1 MGRSG
6 EVVATYTVNYAGG
19 KTQEIPL
26 RNGIEVARANIVYGC
41 TRIDPV
47 ATAAQPV
54 LSFVKDW
61 AREQYQ
67 VLLFSAPVEK
77 HRIESLT
84 AQLRGQQPPLLLFAV
99 TLEAGL
105 S

>member
-1 MGRSG
+1 
-6 EVVATYTVNYAGG
+6 
-19 KTQEIPL
+19 
-26 RNGIEVARANIVYGC
+26 
-41 TRIDPV
+41 
-47 ATAAQPV
+47 
-54 LSFVKDW
+54 VKDW

-99 TLEAGL
+99 TLEQA
-105 S
+105 